1 MLLYI
6 TYVYVFCLVL
16 STEYRLC
23 QIALSC
29 TELFT
34 VHTVTSGTEL
44 FTVHTVTSGT
54 EHRNC
59 NLQGAVL
66 QQEFM
71 DDLIMKFLAFYGI
84 RRFITVLTTARY
96 SSLTAATFFNSTTA
110 LFVLDIS

>member
-29 TELFT
+29 
-34 VHTVTSGTEL
+34 TEL